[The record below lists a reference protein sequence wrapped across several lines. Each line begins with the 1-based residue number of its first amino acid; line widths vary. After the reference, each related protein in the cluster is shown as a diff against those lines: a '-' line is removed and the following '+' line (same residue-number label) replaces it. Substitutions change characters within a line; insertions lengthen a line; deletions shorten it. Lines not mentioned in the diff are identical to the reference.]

1 MIIGALL
8 QRERKRRNMDNQVHN
23 QIVSFIWSIAD
34 DCLRDVYVRG
44 KYRDVILPMT
54 VIRRL
59 DALLEDSKEAV
70 LDMKKKLDAAGIDNQ
85 WPALCNVVGQ
95 AFCNASPFRLR
106 DLTSRAKKQTLKTDF
121 EAYLD
126 GFSPNVQEILEKFKF
141 RNQIDTMIE
150 ADILGA
156 VIEKFISSDIN
167 LSPNPVYKDEEKTI
181 LKHPGLD
188 NHGMGTI
195 FEELIRKFNEENN
208 EEAGEHWTPR
218 DVVELMADLIFM
230 PIADQIKDATYSCYD
245 GACGT
250 GGMLTVA
257 QDRLTTLAARRGKN
271 VSIHLFGQ
279 EINPETYAIC
289 KADMLLKGDGDQAEH
304 ISYGSTLS
312 LDGNA
317 TRQFDFMLSN
327 PPYGK
332 SWKTDAEKM
341 GGKKE
346 ILDSRFNAYL
356 DGGEQ
361 LTMIPRTSD
370 GQLLFLLNNVA
381 KMKKDTPLGS
391 RIAEVH
397 NGSSIFTGDAGSGE
411 SNARRY
417 MIENDLVEA
426 IIAVPENMFY
436 NTGIGTFIWVL
447 SNKKEER
454 RKGKIQLI
462 DATAMKSALRK
473 NMGKKN
479 CEFTEEIRKEI
490 VRIFLAMEESEVS
503 IILNN
508 EDFGYWNVTVERPLR
523 LRVYPDRA
531 IPADT
536 FKKSDEYDSVMA
548 AIEKAAKTAPLDDW
562 TVFAK
567 ATKLKAA
574 ALKKVRP
581 FITEK
586 DPAAQPIEGEPDV
599 DLRDTEN
606 IPFTYAG
613 GVDAFMKNEVLT
625 YAPDA
630 WVDEKKTKIGY
641 EIRFTR
647 YFKPK
652 IDEVNLMAV
661 AQKISELQKYMSLDF
676 FVNNPQPYDAYRNV
690 DEIWIHELPMHW
702 ETVKIKRLFDER
714 VEKGYPE
721 EPLLAATQNMGV
733 VPKNVYGQRT
743 VEATKDLELLKLVRK
758 GDFVIS
764 LRSFQGGIELAHYQ
778 GIISPAYTVM
788 IPKGITTEYFKHL
801 AKSKVF
807 IELLKQCVTGIR
819 EGQNI
824 DYTKLKG
831 IRIPVPPI
839 EEQIKIAAYL
849 DSIDARIDAR
859 IKEISLLKKYKASI
873 SSDIV
878 TGKIDVRGI
887 EIPEYEFVDEDND
900 NVDENLEQGADEPPE
915 EE

>member
-1 MIIGALL
+1 
-8 QRERKRRNMDNQVHN
+8 MDNQVHN
-23 QIVSFIWSIAD
+23 QIVSFIWGIAD
-34 DCLRDVYVRG
+34 DCLRDIYVRG

-59 DALLEDSKEAV
+59 DALLEDTKPAV
-70 LDMKKKLDAAGIDNQ
+70 LEMKEKLDAAGIDNQ
-85 WPALCNVVGQ
+85 WPALCNAAGQ

-126 GFSPNVQEILEKFKF
+126 GFSPDVQEILEKFKF

-257 QDRLTTLAARRGKN
+257 QDRLMTLAARRGKN

-381 KMKKDTPLGS
+381 KMKKDTLLGS

-479 CEFTEEIRKEI
+479 CEFTSDIRKEI
-490 VRIFLAMEESEVS
+490 VRIFLDMEESDVS
-503 IILNN
+503 MVFNN
-508 EDFGYWNVTVERPLR
+508 DEFAYWNVTVERPLR
-523 LRVYPDRA
+523 LRIYPDRT
-531 IPADT
+531 IPADL
-536 FKKSDEYDSVMA
+536 FKKADEYETVTS
-548 AIEKAAKTAPLDDW
+548 AIAKAAETAPLDNW
-562 TVFAK
+562 TAFAK

-574 ALKKVRP
+574 ALKKIRP

-613 GVDAFMKNEVLT
+613 GIDAFMKNEVLT

-630 WVDEKKTKIGY
+630 WVDEKKTQVGY
-641 EIRFTR
+641 EISFTK
-647 YFKPK
+647 YFYKP
-652 IDEVNLMAV
+652 I
-661 AQKISELQKYMSLDF
+661 ELRPM
-676 FVNNPQPYDAYRNV
+676 
-690 DEIWIHELPMHW
+690 DEILKSLNDLEQ
-702 ETVKIKRLFDER
+702 EAD
-714 VEKGYPE
+714 G
-721 EPLLAATQNMGV
+721 LLAGIMEGV
-733 VPKNVYGQRT
+733 Q
-743 VEATKDLELLKLVRK
+743 
-758 GDFVIS
+758 
-764 LRSFQGGIELAHYQ
+764 
-778 GIISPAYTVM
+778 
-788 IPKGITTEYFKHL
+788 
-801 AKSKVF
+801 
-807 IELLKQCVTGIR
+807 
-819 EGQNI
+819 
-824 DYTKLKG
+824 
-831 IRIPVPPI
+831 
-839 EEQIKIAAYL
+839 
-849 DSIDARIDAR
+849 
-859 IKEISLLKKYKASI
+859 
-873 SSDIV
+873 
-878 TGKIDVRGI
+878 
-887 EIPEYEFVDEDND
+887 
-900 NVDENLEQGADEPPE
+900 
-915 EE
+915 

>member
-1 MIIGALL
+1 
-8 QRERKRRNMDNQVHN
+8 MDNQVHN
-23 QIVSFIWSIAD
+23 QIVSFIWGIAD

-59 DALLEDSKEAV
+59 DALLEDSKESV

-85 WPALCNVVGQ
+85 WPALCNVAGQ

-257 QDRLTTLAARRGKN
+257 QDRLMTLATRRGKN

-503 IILNN
+503 MILNN
-508 EDFGYWNVTVERPLR
+508 GDFGYWSVTVERPLR
-523 LRVYPDRA
+523 LRVYPDRP
-531 IPADT
+531 IPTNT
-536 FKKSDEYDSVMA
+536 FKKSDEYDSVIA

-562 TVFAK
+562 TAFAK

-586 DPAAQPIEGEPDV
+586 DPAAQPVEGEPDV

-613 GVDAFMKNEVLT
+613 GIDAFMKNEVLT

-630 WVDEKKTKIGY
+630 WADEKKTQIGY
-641 EIRFTR
+641 EIRFTK
-647 YFKPK
+647 YFYKP
-652 IDEVNLMAV
+652 V
-661 AQKISELQKYMSLDF
+661 ELRGMSDILSSLSTLEQEAD
-676 FVNNPQPYDAYRNV
+676 
-690 DEIWIHELPMHW
+690 
-702 ETVKIKRLFDER
+702 
-714 VEKGYPE
+714 G
-721 EPLLAATQNMGV
+721 LLACIMEGV
-733 VPKNVYGQRT
+733 Q
-743 VEATKDLELLKLVRK
+743 
-758 GDFVIS
+758 
-764 LRSFQGGIELAHYQ
+764 
-778 GIISPAYTVM
+778 
-788 IPKGITTEYFKHL
+788 
-801 AKSKVF
+801 
-807 IELLKQCVTGIR
+807 
-819 EGQNI
+819 
-824 DYTKLKG
+824 
-831 IRIPVPPI
+831 
-839 EEQIKIAAYL
+839 
-849 DSIDARIDAR
+849 
-859 IKEISLLKKYKASI
+859 
-873 SSDIV
+873 
-878 TGKIDVRGI
+878 
-887 EIPEYEFVDEDND
+887 
-900 NVDENLEQGADEPPE
+900 
-915 EE
+915 